1 MSDNDPN
8 FVVDDNQG
16 GMGGGNGSSGTEEE
30 TYDSLT
36 ERELAFK
43 LIAAHALVDKEFYRF
58 LREDPRGAV
67 ASLHF
72 ALEDTDYEYISGVFT
87 EYGQGI
93 EWDRIDQYAD
103 EIREAIHAP
112 SVVRSLW

>member
-16 GMGGGNGSSGTEEE
+16 GMGGGGSDGGVEE

-43 LIAAHALVDKEFYRF
+43 LLAAHALVDKEFYF
-58 LREDPRGAV
+58 LLKEDPESAAR
-67 ASLHF
+67 SLHI
-72 ALEDTDYEYISGVFT
+72 ALDQEDYDYIRGVTT
-87 EYGQGI
+87 ENGVGV
-93 EWDRIDQYAD
+93 EWERIDQLA
-103 EIREAIHAP
+103 EEVREALHADT
-112 SVVRSLW
+112 VVRSLW